1 MRGKKHSEEVRS
13 EALAALLA
21 GQNVP
26 EIAKKYKLPESTVR
40 DLRNS
45 IESEKFAEVRAKK
58 QEELA
63 NLIEG
68 HLQASLEA
76 AANIAKQAKNA
87 EWLNKQDADKLG
99 VFYGILTDKSVRIL
113 EAAEVEPKQEDWPE
127 IV

>member
-1 MRGKKHSEEVRS
+1 MRGRKHSDQVRS

-21 GQNVP
+21 GQNITEV
-26 EIAKKYKLPESTVR
+26 AAKYKLPKSTVMDIKR
-40 DLRNS
+40 HID
-45 IESEKFAEVRAKK
+45 SEDFAQVRIKK
-58 QEELA
+58 AEQLA
-63 NLIEG
+63 ALIEG

-127 IV
+127 VV